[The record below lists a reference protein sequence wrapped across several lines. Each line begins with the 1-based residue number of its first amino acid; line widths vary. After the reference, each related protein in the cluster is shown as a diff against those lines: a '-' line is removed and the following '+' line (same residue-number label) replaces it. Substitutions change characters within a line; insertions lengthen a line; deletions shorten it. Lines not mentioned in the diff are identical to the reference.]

1 MRKLRLG
8 LILVMQTLAFSSIIL
23 AQTAGGPG
31 DMKPQTAAPGAD
43 LTGVWR
49 RSRRAPDNKR
59 RYTVYETAFTITND
73 KPPMTPWAEA
83 KFKAAKPNLGP
94 RAVSLAE
101 TNDPIMKCFPPGV
114 PRVYLI
120 RAEPVEILQVPGRVV
135 MIFEYDHFVR
145 EIYTDGRDHPKDLNP
160 TWMGDAIGKWE
171 GDTLVVDTIG
181 FNDKTWLD
189 NDGHP
194 HSEDLHVVERIRR
207 ATHDTLS
214 IDTTIDDPKAYTKP
228 WGGHAILDLKPDW
241 NLGEMVCE
249 DNDTFSDMQK
259 KSEGSKSSSK

>member
-1 MRKLRLG
+1 MRNRFLG
-8 LILVMQTLAFSSIIL
+8 SILVVLALVFSAGIH
-23 AQTAGGPG
+23 AQMADRAGAA
-31 DMKPQTAAPGAD
+31 KTQVSAPGAD

-49 RSRRAPDNKR
+49 RSRRAPDNAR
-59 RYTVYETAFTITND
+59 RYTIYELAFTISSE

-83 KFKAAKPNLGP
+83 KFKAAKPDVGP
-94 RAVSLAE
+94 NAFSIGE
-101 TNDPIMKCFPPGV
+101 SNDPLNKCFPPGV

-120 RAEPVEILQVPGRVV
+120 RGEPVEILQTPGRVV
-135 MIFEYDHFVR
+135 MLFEYDHFVR
-145 EIYTDGRDHPKDLNP
+145 EIYTDGRQHPKDLPP
-160 TWMGDAIGKWE
+160 TWMGDAIGKWD
-171 GDTLVVDTIG
+171 GDTLVVDTVG

-207 ATHDTLS
+207 VSHDTLT

-228 WGGHAILDLKPDW
+228 WGGHAIYELKPDW

-249 DNDTFSDMQK
+249 DNFNYSDFQK
-259 KSEGSKSSSK
+259 KTEPAK